1 MNRPQSMKIALLAA
15 FGFASLF
22 LFPRAAR
29 AADGGDTAPC
39 RAASASSAPTP
50 AIPSFASPG
59 QGGAAGISGSSV
71 RSFSR
76 QGCAGA
82 VLQGEHGT
90 ATVNGDRIEL
100 KAGTVYV
107 NGVSYGSVAPAQ
119 TVEYDVARGKRT
131 LRVDGDVRM
140 PAQ

>member
-1 MNRPQSMKIALLAA
+1 MNRLQPMTIALLATS
-15 FGFASLF
+15 GFALLF
-22 LFPRAAR
+22 TQQAAC
-29 AADGGDTAPC
+29 AADGGDAAPC
-39 RAASASSAPTP
+39 RASSAPTP

-107 NGVSYGSVAPAQ
+107 NGVSYGSVTPAQ